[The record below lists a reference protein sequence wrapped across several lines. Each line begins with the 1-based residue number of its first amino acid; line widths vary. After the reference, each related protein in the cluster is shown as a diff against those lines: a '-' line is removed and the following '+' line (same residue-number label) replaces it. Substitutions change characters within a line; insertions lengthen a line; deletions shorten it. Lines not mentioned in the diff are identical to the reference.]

1 MKKFELGPRH
11 TLAIVS
17 YIAASMG
24 YSKEDIKRI
33 VGNVVKIDNI
43 DDFHKILVEPLDKVK
58 QINNPVQKGTVDL
71 VIPFNLAERIQK
83 VIDLILEKI
92 DNSYLSGCQEL
103 RTATIMYKNSPLR
116 FDNFIRNPKEEPVVK
131 AEPKMT
137 AREEYLRGEAEIEKF
152 DEERLEMLKEH
163 DKQHEL
169 LESIDEAVRKATD
182 ETLRDFKDKLDGER
196 WKEMIEEAVAK
207 INGGTRFS
215 SQANMYNRPF
225 YSRPFSQG
233 NQQTHSNFV
242 PGSSPFSSKHIV
254 NEIDEINQVIDNL
267 IGFRDRLI
275 AKLGYDQFKEKEQSK
290 EPQEPKEQP
299 NINWDNV
306 QKAQESPA
314 AFEPVK
320 FTEEQRQR
328 QREILGDLFGSTS
341 RYDQVANEKVKKL
354 SEYSIRHSTQHLF
367 DEALRNRTE
376 EEAMISRSIEIYP
389 STNLCKDSLNTRNF
403 KYPSDFKGLFSFVRV
418 DGDRL
423 YRINDS
429 SVQPWNRSKPLG
441 TIRMISENFG
451 LFTSTKITIKVNEDA
466 VEEYVDEYFD
476 NPYVILDAVN
486 SKYGYSIAPED
497 ISVDQVFGTP
507 SLETPNRYL
516 FRHSYY
522 RVADEVKASLKES
535 RNKFI
540 KGLVR
545 DSAIVVLNDK
555 ELYDWIKGG
564 NPTNS

>member
-1 MKKFELGPRH
+1 MEKFVLSTRRS
-11 TLAIVS
+11 LAIVS

-24 YSKEDIKRI
+24 YSKEEIKFI
-33 VGNVVKIDNI
+33 TAGMLKQNGEVNE
-43 DDFHKILVEPLDKVK
+43 FHKILTEPLDKIVRVEHKGEVK
-58 QINNPVQKGTVDL
+58 DL
-71 VIPFNLAERIQK
+71 VEPFNLVERIQM
-83 VIDLILEKI
+83 VIELIINKSTVTESVNLKP
-92 DNSYLSGCQEL
+92 
-103 RTATIMYKNSPLR
+103 TASVYQYSP
-116 FDNFIRNPKEEPVVK
+116 FKFSNFIKKPEDKPKLVNE
-131 AEPKMT
+131 
-137 AREEYLRGEAEIEKF
+137 EEYLSDEALIKKFGEKRLEAIIKERVEKELQKRENLEKERL
-152 DEERLEMLKEH
+152 DEER
-163 DKQHEL
+163 
-169 LESIDEAVRKATD
+169 R
-182 ETLRDFKDKLDGER
+182 
-196 WKEMIEEAVAK
+196 KEMFEETMAR
-207 INGGTRFS
+207 INGSARFS
-215 SQANMYNRPF
+215 KHENVYNRQF

-233 NQQTHSNFV
+233 NRQTRPDFT
-242 PGSSPFSSKHIV
+242 PGFNPFSSKHIV

-275 AKLGYDQFKEKEQSK
+275 AKLGYDQFKEKEQPK

-320 FTEEQRQR
+320 FTEEQRQH
-328 QREILGDLFGSTS
+328 QREILGNQFDFKS
-341 RYDQVANEKVKKL
+341 RYDKIANEKVGKL

-367 DEALRNRTE
+367 DTALRNRTE

-389 STNLCKDSLNTRNF
+389 STNLCKDSLNTGNF
-403 KYPSDFKGLFSFVRV
+403 KNPSDFKGLFSFVRV

-497 ISVDQVFGTP
+497 IDVNQVLGTP
-507 SLETPNRYL
+507 NLRETPSQYL

-535 RNKFI
+535 RNKLI

-555 ELYDWIKGG
+555 ELYDWIKGE

>member
-1 MKKFELGPRH
+1 MNKFELTMRH
-11 TLAIVS
+11 TVAIVS

-24 YSKEDIKRI
+24 YSKEEIKYIAGNMKFGSDDI
-33 VGNVVKIDNI
+33 GE
-43 DDFHKILVEPLDKVK
+43 FQEILAEPLDDIHSVK
-58 QINNPVQKGTVDL
+58 YNGEVKDL
-71 VIPFNLAERIQK
+71 VGSFNLAERIQM
-83 VIDLILEKI
+83 VIDLILKKSNLEDGDDLPMK
-92 DNSYLSGCQEL
+92 SYLS
-103 RTATIMYKNSPLR
+103 ATVNAYKNSP
-116 FDNFIRNPKEEPVVK
+116 FKFSNFIRNPKEEPGL
-131 AEPKMT
+131 T
-137 AREEYLRGEAEIEKF
+137 AHEEHLA
-152 DEERLEMLKEH
+152 
-163 DKQHEL
+163 
-169 LESIDEAVRKATD
+169 DEAIRKATE
-182 ETLRDFKDKLDGER
+182 ETLRELKGKEVEIPNFKPALD
-196 WKEMIEEAVAK
+196 VA
-207 INGGTRFS
+207 S
-215 SQANMYNRPF
+215 S
-225 YSRPFSQG
+225 
-233 NQQTHSNFV
+233 
-242 PGSSPFSSKHIV
+242 
-254 NEIDEINQVIDNL
+254 EEINEVNQAIESLIRLRNKLILNINEQNL
-267 IGFRDRLI
+267 NG
-275 AKLGYDQFKEKEQSK
+275 QNKES
-290 EPQEPKEQP
+290 QEPKEQP

-320 FTEEQRQR
+320 FTEEQRQH

-341 RYDQVANEKVKKL
+341 RYDQVANEKVRKL

-376 EEAMISRSIEIYP
+376 EEAMISRSIEVYP

-403 KYPSDFKGLFSFVRV
+403 KNPSDFKGLFSFVRV

-429 SVQPWNRSKPLG
+429 SVQPWNRNKPLG

-486 SKYGYSIAPED
+486 SKYGYSITPED

-507 SLETPNRYL
+507 SLETPSQYL

-535 RNKFI
+535 RNKLI

-555 ELYDWIKGG
+555 ELYDWIKGE

>member
-1 MKKFELGPRH
+1 MEKFVLSTRRS
-11 TLAIVS
+11 LAIVS

-24 YSKEDIKRI
+24 YSKEEIKFI
-33 VGNVVKIDNI
+33 TAGMLKQNGEVNE
-43 DDFHKILVEPLDKVK
+43 FHKILTEPLDKIVRVEHKGEVK
-58 QINNPVQKGTVDL
+58 DL
-71 VIPFNLAERIQK
+71 VEPFNLVERIQM
-83 VIDLILEKI
+83 VIELIINKSTVTESINLKP
-92 DNSYLSGCQEL
+92 
-103 RTATIMYKNSPLR
+103 TASVYQYSP
-116 FDNFIRNPKEEPVVK
+116 FKFSNFIKKPEDKPKLVK
-131 AEPKMT
+131 
-137 AREEYLRGEAEIEKF
+137 EEYLSDEALIKKFGEKRLEAIIKERVN
-152 DEERLEMLKEH
+152 EERLEMPK
-163 DKQHEL
+163 
-169 LESIDEAVRKATD
+169 IGEALRKAKD
-182 ETLRDFKDKLDGER
+182 ATLRGLMGKEVEIPNFKPVPD
-196 WKEMIEEAVAK
+196 VA
-207 INGGTRFS
+207 NS
-215 SQANMYNRPF
+215 
-225 YSRPFSQG
+225 
-233 NQQTHSNFV
+233 
-242 PGSSPFSSKHIV
+242 
-254 NEIDEINQVIDNL
+254 EEINEVNQAIESLIRLRNKLILNINEQNL
-267 IGFRDRLI
+267 NG
-275 AKLGYDQFKEKEQSK
+275 QNKES
-290 EPQEPKEQP
+290 QEPKEQP

-306 QKAQESPA
+306 QKAQEQPKP
-314 AFEPVK
+314 FEPVE

-328 QREILGDLFGSTS
+328 QREILGKQFDFKS

-389 STNLCKDSLNTRNF
+389 STNLCKDSLNTGNF
-403 KYPSDFKGLFSFVRV
+403 KNPSDFKGLFSFVRV

-429 SVQPWNRSKPLG
+429 SVQPWNRNKPLG

-451 LFTSTKITIKVNEDA
+451 LFTATKLIIKVNEDA

-486 SKYGYSIAPED
+486 SKYGYSITPED

-555 ELYDWIKGG
+555 ELYDWIKGK

>member
-1 MKKFELGPRH
+1 MNKFYCGPRH
-11 TLAIVS
+11 TLSIVY

-24 YSKEDIKRI
+24 YSQEETKRVVGKIENDKEM
-33 VGNVVKIDNI
+33 NE
-43 DDFHKILVEPLDKVK
+43 FQKILTEPFYSMQNVEFNGETMD
-58 QINNPVQKGTVDL
+58 I
-71 VIPFNLAERIQK
+71 IEPFNLAERIQM
-83 VIDLILEKI
+83 VIDLILKKTDLVPLI
-92 DNSYLSGCQEL
+92 KDSVAARY
-103 RTATIMYKNSPLR
+103 RNSPFR
-116 FDNFIRNPKEEPVVK
+116 FSNFVRNPKEEPVMK

-137 AREEYLRGEAEIEKF
+137 AREEYLRDEAEIEKF
-152 DEERLEMLKEH
+152 DEERLEELKQLDELVKQRVEEELQKRENLEKERL
-163 DKQHEL
+163 DKEC
-169 LESIDEAVRKATD
+169 R
-182 ETLRDFKDKLDGER
+182 
-196 WKEMIEEAVAK
+196 KEMFEETMAR
-207 INGGTRFS
+207 INGSARFS
-215 SQANMYNRPF
+215 KHENVYSRPF
-225 YSRPFSQG
+225 YSRPFSHM
-233 NQQTHSNFV
+233 NQQLHSNFV

-275 AKLGYDQFKEKEQSK
+275 AKLGYDQFKEKEQPK

-320 FTEEQRQR
+320 FTEEQRQH
-328 QREILGDLFGSTS
+328 QREILGNQFDFKS
-341 RYDQVANEKVKKL
+341 RYDKIANEKVGKL

-367 DEALRNRTE
+367 DTALRNRTE
-376 EEAMISRSIEIYP
+376 KDAMISRSIEVYP

-403 KYPSDFKGLFSFVRV
+403 KNPSDFKGLFSFVRV

-429 SVQPWNRSKPLG
+429 SVQPWNRNKPLG

-466 VEEYVDEYFD
+466 IEEYVDEYFS

-486 SKYGYSIAPED
+486 SKYGYSITPED

-507 SLETPNRYL
+507 SLETPSRYL

-535 RNKFI
+535 RNKLI
-540 KGLVR
+540 KGLTR

-555 ELYDWIKGG
+555 ELYDWIKGE

>member
-451 LFTSTKITIKVNEDA
+451 LFTATKFIVKVNEDA

-507 SLETPNRYL
+507 SLETPSRYL